1 MLIVKTDVHSTIFCF
16 PNLVQR
22 IEVRIL
28 RGQQKNIWK
37 NLTNRL
43 YLYIIKQNKTK
54 KRKKTIMKNLVALIA
69 ILVLASCGSGTSTEV
84 NSTDSTVVAVD
95 STLMADT
102 TFTVDSTIL
111 VETK

>member
-1 MLIVKTDVHSTIFCF
+1 
-16 PNLVQR
+16 
-22 IEVRIL
+22 
-28 RGQQKNIWK
+28 
-37 NLTNRL
+37 
-43 YLYIIKQNKTK
+43 
-54 KRKKTIMKNLVALIA
+54 MKNLVALIA

-111 VETK
+111 SETM